1 MAEPRAIVLIDDDRD
16 FLEMNAS
23 VLASRGYAVRC
34 FSDPQDALAAIRS
47 GEPGSMPSLVITDLM
62 MKTIDAGF
70 SFSRLINFDPRFKGV
85 PIILITAA
93 AKKRGFAL
101 QAQNVKDLQK
111 MGIDGYFDKPVDPD
125 QLLRKVRELLAREPT
140 LP

>member
-1 MAEPRAIVLIDDDRD
+1 MNAEQPLIMVVDDDFD
-16 FLEMNAS
+16 SLEIVRHILESA
-23 VLASRGYAVRC
+23 GYRVET
-34 FSDPQDALAAIRS
+34 FVDPMEALERMKVERPA
-47 GEPGSMPSLVITDLM
+47 LVITDLM

>member
-1 MAEPRAIVLIDDDRD
+1 MVVDDDFD
-16 FLEMNAS
+16 SLEIVRHILESA
-23 VLASRGYAVRC
+23 GYRVET
-34 FSDPQDALAAIRS
+34 FVDPMEALERMKVERPA
-47 GEPGSMPSLVITDLM
+47 LVITDLM

>member
-1 MAEPRAIVLIDDDRD
+1 MNAEQPLIMVVDDDFD
-16 FLEMNAS
+16 SLEI
-23 VLASRGYAVRC
+23 VRHILASAGYRVQT
-34 FSDPQDALAAIRS
+34 FVDPMEALERMKVERPA
-47 GEPGSMPSLVITDLM
+47 LVITDLM

-70 SFSRLINFDPRFKGV
+70 SFSRLINYDPRFKGV